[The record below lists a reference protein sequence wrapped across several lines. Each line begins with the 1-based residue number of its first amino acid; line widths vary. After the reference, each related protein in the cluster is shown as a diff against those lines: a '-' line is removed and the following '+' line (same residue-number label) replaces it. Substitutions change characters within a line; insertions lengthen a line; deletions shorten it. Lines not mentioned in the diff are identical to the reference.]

1 MVMQIG
7 KKMKILYLGSNETKF
22 EEKKWTKLKQ
32 GLLKRSRKWINWKY
46 NVKILKGNLII
57 WSKKRWN
64 IEKLVF
70 ENLMGLNF

>member
-1 MVMQIG
+1 
-7 KKMKILYLGSNETKF
+7 MKILYLGSNETKF

-46 NVKILKGNLII
+46 NVKMLKGNLII
-57 WSKKRWN
+57 WSKNRWN